1 MLRPHNSSPESL
13 LFASSTTCKDYAAQ
27 VLGLISSLGSNL
39 TAENGGIVKDVSS
52 FRARALCTLAAL
64 AAGLV
69 LAPAARSQT
78 IGVAATVRNDV
89 AQVRG
94 ANALPISLGEDV
106 VRNEVVRTGS
116 ESSTKLVFTDDTNWR
131 SARFRPSR

>member
-1 MLRPHNSSPESL
+1 
-13 LFASSTTCKDYAAQ
+13 
-27 VLGLISSLGSNL
+27 
-39 TAENGGIVKDVSS
+39 VKDVSS